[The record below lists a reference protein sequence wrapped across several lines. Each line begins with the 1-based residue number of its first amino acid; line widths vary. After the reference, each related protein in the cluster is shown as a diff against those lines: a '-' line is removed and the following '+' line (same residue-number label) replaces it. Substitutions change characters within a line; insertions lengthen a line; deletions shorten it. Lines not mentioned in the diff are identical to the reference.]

1 MKTFLVYATEDSTLI
16 GNRQRV
22 YDDWKV
28 GDTIMSNGRET
39 KIVAIYSDTRRN
51 WRIIAAMF
59 QDLRRV
65 RTRRMQPASRLALLK
80 EYCDELS
87 VQ

>member
-28 GDTIMSNGRET
+28 GDTIISNGRET
-39 KIVAIYSDTRRN
+39 KIVAIYFDTWDSGDKSLYGYWVAPN
-51 WRIIAAMF
+51 
-59 QDLRRV
+59 QNNN
-65 RTRRMQPASRLALLK
+65 Q
-80 EYCDELS
+80 
-87 VQ
+87 